1 MREHY
6 GYPLEWVERAQLSRY
21 VCSDRFVAGAF
32 DPHSGHLHPLKY
44 CLGLGDADPNKKL
57 PGHVRPDGSNPAGI
71 EVGQRATGIG
81 DLRRGSGAT
90 GIDMGAG
97 GTGTHVG
104 TDDSRQR
111 RRENNEDAD

>member
-1 MREHY
+1 MAVLLHSIPFEGTIMKKATESHRPDSEDQA
-6 GYPLEWVERAQLSRY
+6 EIDAQRAKERG
-21 VCSDRFVAGAF
+21 DI
-32 DPHSGHLHPLKY
+32 
-44 CLGLGDADPNKKL
+44 LGLGDADPNKKL